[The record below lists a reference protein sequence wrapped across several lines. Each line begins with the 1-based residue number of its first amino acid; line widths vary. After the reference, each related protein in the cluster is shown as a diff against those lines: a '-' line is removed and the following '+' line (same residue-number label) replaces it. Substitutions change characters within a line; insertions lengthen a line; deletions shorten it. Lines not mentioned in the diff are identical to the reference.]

1 MSLRTFYFVLNYRDD
16 IYSSM
21 GLKPEHRQENEL
33 VFDFFIRNNV
43 QDMEWVKLQVYGQCP
58 EKFPSKV
65 VDLTEI
71 LRRVSLKINFLV

>member
-1 MSLRTFYFVLNYRDD
+1 MI

-21 GLKPEHRQENEL
+21 GLKPEHREENEV

-43 QDMEWVKLQVYGQCP
+43 RDMEWVKLQVYGPCP

-71 LRRVSLKINFLV
+71 LRRIALKINFLV